1 MKVVSE
7 HERAV
12 RYRNVR
18 LELDEHERFEVAV
31 PRYRQEPQRMLVT
44 HLYLTWEVKDWLTDD
59 EDFSMKWSITAA
71 NIRKDS
77 SLGASKSITDWQID
91 QPDLVTQALA
101 DLKPEWFE

>member
-12 RYRNVR
+12 RSRSVG
-18 LELDEHERFEVAV
+18 LELDEGERFEVAV
-31 PRYRQEPQRMLVT
+31 PRYRQQPQRMLVT
-44 HLYLTWEVKDWLTDD
+44 HLHLTWQQSGT
-59 EDFSMKWSITAA
+59 EDPYFSTKWSVTAQ

-77 SLGASKSITDWQID
+77 SLGASRSLSDWQIG